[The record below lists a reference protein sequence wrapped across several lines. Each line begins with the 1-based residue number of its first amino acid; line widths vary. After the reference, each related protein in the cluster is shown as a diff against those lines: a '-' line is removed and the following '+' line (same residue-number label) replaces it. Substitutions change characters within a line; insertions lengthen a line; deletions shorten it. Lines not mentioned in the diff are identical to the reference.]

1 MIPIHLVRSHSFLL
15 TWAASV
21 LLSLG
26 VHAERAT
33 PEPGFSFELTPAAT
47 QRIAPLDGEALL
59 DDDTFLDAL
68 RDILRDENLSP
79 TDQVDAFYLLHRK
92 IGLHFSGFATIP
104 PGMSYA
110 DVFSEKA
117 AILNAYREALADL
130 NLSAEPFAT
139 VALKSYQGGHS
150 VRLGSSVLLAALI
163 DPPEAQKLVEILTD
177 PNRLQRAAVPPIV
190 AHYVAWSTCVA
201 GNLQHAE
208 ALAGLVPV
216 VPLEEVRE
224 DFVLAVGFRNPGP
237 ALLMMLEGFATAQ
250 AAEGFDQSV
259 GATLTVLHRHLD
271 DDAYRDAW
279 QRIRDASKEV
289 EWSLTLID
297 KFRDGPPPRGGSG
310 EPPPESGSEGWIY
323 KIWDGFK
330 LELREEA
337 DVIRWGETFFDTTQ
351 H

>member
-1 MIPIHLVRSHSFLL
+1 MIPIHLVRPQSLLL
-15 TWAASV
+15 TWAAS
-21 LLSLG
+21 LLLGLG
-26 VHAERAT
+26 VQADAAP
-33 PEPGFSFELTPAAT
+33 PEPGFSFELTPAAM
-47 QRIAPLDGEALL
+47 QRIAPLDGVALL
-59 DDDTFLDAL
+59 DDDTFQDAL
-68 RDILRDENLSP
+68 RGVLRDEKLSP

-92 IGLHFSGFATIP
+92 IGLHFSGYAAIP

-117 AILNAYREALADL
+117 AIMNVYREALADL

-163 DPPEAQKLVEILTD
+163 DPPEAQKLLEILSN
-177 PNRLQRAAVPPIV
+177 PNRLQRASVPPIV

-201 GNLQHAE
+201 GHRQHAE
-208 ALAGLVPV
+208 ALAGLIPV

-224 DFVLAVGFRNPGP
+224 DFVLAVGFCNPGP
-237 ALLMMLEGFATAQ
+237 ALLRMLEGFATAQ
-250 AAEGFDQSV
+250 ADEGFDQSV

-271 DDAYRDAW
+271 KDAYRDAW
-279 QRIRDASKEV
+279 QRIRDASKDV
-289 EWSLTLID
+289 EWSVPLID
-297 KFRDGPPPRGGSG
+297 KFRNGPPPRGGMG
-310 EPPPESGSEGWIY
+310 EPPPESGSEGWMY

-337 DVIRWGETFFDTTQ
+337 DTIRWGETFFDTTQ
-351 H
+351 Q